1 MADKNRILVQALVS
15 EKATELQEN
24 MNCYVFRVAPEAN
37 KLEIKHAI
45 EKSFNVKVASVTT
58 TNVHGKTKKL
68 GRFVGKRS
76 SWKKALIRLKEGE
89 KIELFEGA

>member
-1 MADKNRILVQALVS
+1 MADMNKILVQALVS
-15 EKATELQEN
+15 EKATELLESL
-24 MNCYVFRVAPEAN
+24 NCYVFKVSPDAN
-37 KLEIKHAI
+37 KLEIKTAI

-58 TNVHGKTKKL
+58 INVHGKTKKL

-76 SWKKALIRLKEGE
+76 SWKKALVRLKEGE

>member
-1 MADKNRILVQALVS
+1 MADGNKILIRALVS
-15 EKATELQEN
+15 EKATELQEKK
-24 MNCYVFRVAPEAN
+24 NCYVFRVAPEAN
-37 KLEIKHAI
+37 KMEIKTAI

-58 TNVHGKTKKL
+58 TSVHGKTKKL
-68 GRFVGKRS
+68 GRFIGKRS